1 MEDVT
6 DYEHNLLARLRDP
19 SVVIADVYAYLEYQ
33 DRSDLLPTQFFAPD
47 DLANYQ
53 SALAWWPKQPD
64 GSPYAEMDIRW
75 RTCPPLETLC
85 FNYAEAWH
93 GNLTTFIQRLSW
105 LAQQAQA
112 WVTEN
117 VKQVGRPRVH
127 ENLPGESDAERTKRL
142 NREAVARQR
151 EKARAEF
158 RLTPRGAAIA
168 SAEQRLKEAQ
178 AQKRDLMSQWTAY
191 IAQLK
196 AELAKAKE
204 LPNEGQ

>member
-6 DYEHNLLARLRDP
+6 DYEHNLLKRLRDP
-19 SVVIADVYAYLEYQ
+19 SVVTADVYAYLEYQ
-33 DRSDLLPTQFFAPD
+33 NRSDLLPTQFFAD
-47 DLANYQ
+47 TDLDAYRAAQ
-53 SALAWWPKQPD
+53 AWWPKQPD
-64 GSPYAEMDIRW
+64 GSPYADMDIRW
-75 RTCPPLETLC
+75 RTCPTLETLC
-85 FNYAEAWH
+85 FDYTAPWH
-93 GNLTTFIQRLSW
+93 GQQMFFLARLSW

-127 ENLPGESDAERTKRL
+127 ENLPGESDVERTKRL

-178 AQKRDLMSQWTAY
+178 AQKRDLMSQWTTY